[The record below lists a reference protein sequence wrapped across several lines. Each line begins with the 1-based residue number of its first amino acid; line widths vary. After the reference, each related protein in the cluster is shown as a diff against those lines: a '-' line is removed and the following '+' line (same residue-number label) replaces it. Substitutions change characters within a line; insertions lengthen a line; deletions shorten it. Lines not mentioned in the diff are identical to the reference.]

1 MVDLSVKR
9 FREILGEELDEL
21 CHENG
26 WQDSTPARKGQAF
39 EIWCANL
46 VAEDEARFD
55 TDPVDARLGGP
66 NDLGVDLVFSNANS
80 GEFLVCQCKY
90 AGSGKLRNEK
100 VNEFLSLHARLTTPG
115 HLEAH
120 GLAGLADAL
129 PPDAL
134 RKAPHKVT
142 YRLITNAR
150 VMDKDKALTV
160 AGGQDEVVDVP
171 VYEIWDRDDLKR
183 VYIQNVSRGDEAP
196 DEVVIDLPDGKYF
209 EITEPKPGV
218 IAVLTTN
225 ALRNLWD
232 QFRNSLYAENIRG
245 GLNSKL
251 NREMQQTLAQ
261 RPSEFFYFNNGISA
275 ICEDFDV
282 EPRGGKQRKLKAK
295 KFQVINGA
303 QTLNAIGVKP
313 MTSDGRVLFR
323 LTKTDDVSIES
334 DVVKEIIRYNNKQNI
349 VKDSDF
355 RSNDLIQKWLE
366 KELARANWRW
376 PAMPR
381 RRYVR
386 KRQYRLPP
394 GLGKVLKLED
404 LGKIRYAWLHEP
416 MRVVDATGTLFQDSD
431 AGGKYTQAFGIDGEL
446 VNVWPKSELESA
458 LLAVWFHDAL
468 AERIKSV
475 SERRRA
481 KGEEG
486 HEWLTLYRWHFLS
499 LAGMWFRDGQHDA
512 GTMLRS
518 PDLCNEEF
526 EKYFDQ
532 AYDVLSTAE
541 RHRVQDER
549 TGRRPLTMR
558 NWRRSAAEWE
568 QVKENFRVA
577 LQHEKLKADLQ
588 SGV

>member
-1 MVDLSVKR
+1 MANLSVRR
-9 FREILGEELDEL
+9 FLEILNEGITGI

-26 WQDSTPARKGQAF
+26 WAESTPTRKGQAF

-55 TDPVDARLGGP
+55 TDPMEARLGGP

-90 AGSGKLRNEK
+90 AGSGKLGNEK
-100 VNEFLSLHARLTTPG
+100 VNEFLSLHTRLTTPG
-115 HLEAH
+115 HLKAH
-120 GLAGLADAL
+120 GRTGLADAL
-129 PPDAL
+129 PPATL

-150 VMDKDKALTV
+150 VTDKDKALTV
-160 AGGQDEVVDVP
+160 ADSRDEVVDVP

-183 VYIQNVSRGDEAP
+183 VYIQSVSRGDEAP
-196 DEVVIDLPDGKYF
+196 DEVLIDLPAGKYF
-209 EITEPKPGV
+209 EITEPRPGV

-232 QFRNSLYAENIRG
+232 QFQNSLYAENIRG

-251 NREMQQTLAQ
+251 NGEMQKTLAQ

-275 ICEDFDV
+275 ICEDFVV
-282 EPRGGKQRKLKAK
+282 EHRGGKQRKLKAK

-313 MTSDGRVLFR
+313 MTSEGRVLFR

-334 DVVKEIIRYNNKQNI
+334 DVVKEIIRYNNKQNV

-355 RSNDLIQKWLE
+355 RSNDMIQKWLE

-386 KRQYRLPP
+386 KRQDQLPP
-394 GLGKVLKLED
+394 GSGKLLKLED
-404 LGKIRYAWLHEP
+404 LGKIRYAWLHDP

-446 VNVWPKSELESA
+446 VDAWPKSELESA
-458 LLAVWFHDAL
+458 LLAVWVHDTII
-468 AERIKSV
+468 ERIKRQV
-475 SERRRA
+475 ERLRA
-481 KGEEG
+481 QDDERY
-486 HEWLTLYRWHFLS
+486 EWLTLYRWHFLA
-499 LAGMWFRDGQHDA
+499 LAGIWFREGNHDA
-512 GTMLRS
+512 GKLLRS
-518 PDLCNEEF
+518 PDQCMKEF
-526 EKYFDQ
+526 NKYFKH
-532 AYDVLSTAE
+532 AIRVLSAAE
-541 RHRVQDER
+541 RDREKDEDA
-549 TGRRPLTMR
+549 GRRSLTMR
-558 NWRRSAAEWE
+558 NWRRSSSEWD
-568 QVKENFRVA
+568 QVKKSFRTA
-577 LQHEKLKADLQ
+577 LQDERVEQEMLAED
-588 SGV
+588 